1 MAEEFEED
9 KFSRVRS
16 VFKPLTDA
24 VNKIGLAR
32 IILFIIVLGVAWW
45 FVSLPKPGNLL
56 VTVTE
61 LDGTQRVAGALV
73 SLQWPDGR
81 IIGDAFT
88 TVTDSSGVASF
99 TNVPTEKEL
108 AIVIEG
114 IGEYSSTHI
123 ETRLASGQSR
133 SEEAQLPK
141 NIRATL
147 SPGSIA
153 GSVSETC
160 VKQSLVTIT
169 NNGEG
174 ELQGIFIGEGSL
186 QTAVSSEPTTIFPG
200 TSENVS
206 VFIDV
211 SKTNKRKGERLTGEI
226 RLKGT
231 RKSTRLNFQVG
242 EAPRVD
248 VNPASLSCQLNRGEC
263 QQIVTIKNS
272 GDSSLSNLRISVSPS
287 IVSILQDG
295 DVERFYTSD
304 SIAPGAEAKFGV
316 RIIAAS
322 TAIGVISVTADCFSR
337 QIDVQTG

>member
-1 MAEEFEED
+1 MVEEFEED
-9 KFSRVRS
+9 KSRLHV
-16 VFKPLTDA
+16 VFKPLIE
-24 VNKIGLAR
+24 VISKIGLAK
-32 IILFIIVLGVAWW
+32 IMLFVIVLGVAWW

-61 LDGTQRVAGALV
+61 LDGTQRIAGALV

-88 TVTDSSGVASF
+88 TITDSSGVASF
-99 TNVPTEKEL
+99 TNAPTEKEL
-108 AIVIEG
+108 SIVIDG
-114 IGEYSSTHI
+114 IGEYASTRVD
-123 ETRLASGQSR
+123 TKLASAESR

-141 NIRATL
+141 NMRVSL
-147 SPGSIA
+147 SPATIT

-160 VKQSLVTIT
+160 VKTSAITVT
-169 NNGEG
+169 NNGESEVEAVFVG
-174 ELQGIFIGEGSL
+174 DGSL
-186 QTAVSSEPTTIFPG
+186 QTAVTTEPTTVFPG

-231 RKSTRLNFQVG
+231 KKNTRLNFQVG

-248 VNPASLSCQLNRGEC
+248 VNPSSLSCPISRGEC
-263 QQIVTIKNS
+263 QQIVTIKNN
-272 GDSSLSNLRISVSPS
+272 GDSSLNNLRISVSPS
-287 IVSILQDG
+287 IASILQDG
-295 DVERFYTSD
+295 DVERFYPSD
-304 SIAPGAEAKFGV
+304 SIPPGEEAKFGA
-316 RIIAAS
+316 RIIASS